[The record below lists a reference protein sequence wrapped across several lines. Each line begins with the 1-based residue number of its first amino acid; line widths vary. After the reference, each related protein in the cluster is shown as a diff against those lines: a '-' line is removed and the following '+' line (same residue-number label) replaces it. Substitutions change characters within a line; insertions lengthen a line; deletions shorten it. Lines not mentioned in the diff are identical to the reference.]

1 MTETKHSIT
10 DEILKHTNIIDVI
23 QEVTPLEK
31 KGKNHVGLCPFH
43 QENTPSFS
51 VSEEKQLYHCF
62 SCKASGN
69 AITFI
74 KETKNME
81 SKDAIKYLADRANIP
96 LSETFEKSHP
106 LQKYFDINQIAT
118 TFYEVYLNHTK
129 SGQKALGYLQNRNI
143 EQKTIEIFNL
153 GLAPNQRDALYQ
165 SMRKKEILKSDLL
178 DLGLVSE
185 KDNVYDVFRER
196 LMFPLHDAKGNVI
209 GFSGRILDQAKK
221 TAKYINSTHTV
232 TFEKTKVLYNLH
244 RASKAI
250 KAKNRAVLFEGFM
263 DVIKAYEAGIQEG
276 LASMGTAFSKHHIKL
291 IQSLTDTLIL
301 CFDGDDAGV
310 EATMSMVN
318 DLKQTHLNVYVVNL
332 PEKLDPD
339 DYIDKYGA
347 KKFQQLIDNALSK
360 DEFLYEAYLKIV
372 NLDKLT
378 DIERFKKRVFS
389 LINTKSNV
397 EQGHFLN
404 KMADDLKVPFE
415 TLALDFKA
423 VRKDHVPTYKR
434 IEKIEV
440 TDKFRRAERGFIHYF
455 LKDEYYARKFRHE
468 FEDVSYIDASARD
481 IQFEIFEFYDFNRQT
496 CLVPKLFIETLP
508 TKQKQYFEKY
518 IQFETYPYH
527 HDEFEDFL
535 MVMHEYTKRN
545 RIKTLRKQLNECET
559 LEEKITLRKKIDTM
573 IKEENDGKRKNNS
586 RT

>member
-1 MTETKHSIT
+1 MAETKHSIT
-10 DEILKHTNIIDVI
+10 DEILKHTNIIDII

-31 KGKNHVGLCPFH
+31 KGKNHLGLCPFH

-69 AITFI
+69 AITFV
-74 KETKNME
+74 KETKNLD

-96 LSETFEKSHP
+96 LDESFESSHP
-106 LQKYFDINQIAT
+106 LKKYFDINALASS
-118 TFYEVYLNHTK
+118 FYEVYLNHTK
-129 SGQKALGYLQNRNI
+129 SGQSALGYLQNRNI
-143 EQKTIEIFNL
+143 EQKTIETFNL
-153 GLAPNQRDALYQ
+153 GLAPNQGDALYQ

-178 DLGLVSE
+178 DLGLIGE
-185 KDNVYDVFRER
+185 KDNVYDVFRNR

-209 GFSGRILDQAKK
+209 GFSGRILDKDKK
-221 TAKYINSTHTV
+221 TAKYINSTNTV

-244 RASKAI
+244 RASKVI
-250 KAKNRAVLFEGFM
+250 KEKNRAVLFEGFM
-263 DVIKAYEAGIQEG
+263 DVIKAHDAGVKEG
-276 LASMGTAFSKHHIKL
+276 LATMGTAFSKHHTKL
-291 IQSLTDTLIL
+291 IQSYTDTLIL
-301 CFDGDDAGV
+301 CFDGDDAGK

-318 DLKQTHLNVYVVNL
+318 DLKQTNLNVYIAKL
-332 PEKLDPD
+332 PSALDPD

-347 KKFQQLIDNALSK
+347 KKFQHLIDNALSQ
-360 DEFLYEAYLKIV
+360 DEFLYEEYLNIV
-372 NLDKLT
+372 NPDKLT

-389 LINTKSNV
+389 LIDKKSNV
-397 EQGHFLN
+397 EQGYFLN

-423 VRKDHVPTYKR
+423 VKKDHVPTYKP

-455 LKDEYYARKFRHE
+455 LKDEYYARRFRHE
-468 FEDVSYIDASARD
+468 FEDVSYIDKAARD

-496 CLVPKLFIETLP
+496 CLVPKLFIDALP
-508 TKQKQYFEKY
+508 SKQKQYFEKY
-518 IQFETYPYH
+518 IHFETYPYH
-527 HDEFEDFL
+527 HEEFEDFL

-545 RIKTLRKQLNECET
+545 RIKTLRKQLKECVT